1 MTQSAYATS
10 QAGVKLTRNDV
21 KPDQVLGQTANGE
34 GGAKFLY
41 VKFAA
46 ATGNGDAVWLDKEH
60 TATKLTTASSPL
72 SARAAVARVTSAAAN
87 EYGWVQVAGQAPLN
101 IAASAVANTRLNTTA
116 TAGRLDDDGTTGAK
130 VIERAVIN
138 TTQGGAA
145 GVAEATLSYPTVGAT
160 L

>member
-1 MTQSAYATS
+1 MAQSAYATS
-10 QAGVKLTRNDV
+10 QAGVKLTLNQI
-21 KPDQVLGQTANGE
+21 KADQALGQVAGGE
-34 GGAKFLY
+34 GGAEFIY
-41 VKFAA
+41 AKFAA
-46 ATGNGDAVWLDKEH
+46 ATVAGDAVYLDKDH
-60 TATKLTTASSPL
+60 LATKLATAASPL
-72 SARAAVARVTSAAAN
+72 GARVGVARVTSAAAN
-87 EYGWVQVAGQAPLN
+87 EFGWVQIAGQAPLN